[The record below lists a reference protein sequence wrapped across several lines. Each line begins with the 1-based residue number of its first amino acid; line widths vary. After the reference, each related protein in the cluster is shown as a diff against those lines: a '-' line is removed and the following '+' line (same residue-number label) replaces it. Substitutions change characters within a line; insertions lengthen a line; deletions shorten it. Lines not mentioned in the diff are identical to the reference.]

1 MISDLLGRVNFP
13 PPGTEVDLAVSGGPD
28 SLALLVL
35 AAEAGLRARVA
46 HVDHAIRPGS
56 GRDFAIVADVASRY
70 GFDAVCHRVVVEPG
84 PNLEA
89 RARAARRSVLPPGHM
104 TGHTAD
110 DQSETVLLAV
120 LRGAGPWGLAGM
132 AADETHPLLRIRRTE
147 TRAVCDA
154 VGLKPVDDESNR
166 DPAFRRNRVRHE
178 LIPLLDDIAGR
189 DCVPVLARI
198 AAHQRELSQELD
210 RAAREIDPTNSAV
223 VRSLAS
229 PLFAAVMRSWWR
241 AETGQEHTPDAAALE
256 RMHQVAAG
264 TAPRH
269 DVIDGWEIARTG
281 GVLRLVRRTPLVNK
295 QPRLA
300 QAPSLPPMGG

>member
-13 PPGTEVDLAVSGGPD
+13 PAGTEVDLAVSGGAD

-56 GRDFAIVADVASRY
+56 DHDFAIVADAADRY
-70 GFDAVCHRVVVEPG
+70 GFTAVCHRVVVEPG

-89 RARAARRSVLPPGHM
+89 RARAARRSVLAPGHM

-110 DQSETVLLAV
+110 DQCETVLLAL

-132 AADETHPLLRIRRTE
+132 VADETHPLLGIRRSE

-154 VGLKPVDDESNR
+154 VGLSPVVDESNA

-178 LIPLLDDIAGR
+178 LIPLIDEIAGR
-189 DCVPVLARI
+189 DCVPVVARM
-198 AAHQRELSQELD
+198 AAHQREVSQELD
-210 RAAREIDPTNSAV
+210 RVAREIDPTDSAV

-229 PLFAAVMRSWWR
+229 PIFAAVMRSWWR
-241 AETGQEHTPDAAALE
+241 SETGYEHTPDAAALE
-256 RMHQVAAG
+256 RMHDVAEG
-264 TAPRH
+264 VAPRH

-281 GVLRLVRRTPLVNK
+281 GVLRLVRRTPLARER
-295 QPRLA
+295 Q
-300 QAPSLPPMGG
+300 QQGSAPGEQSIGG